1 VRLIDGDGN
10 QVGIVAVSKALE
22 IAALAEMDLVEVAP
36 AANPPV
42 CRVMDFGK
50 FRFEQN
56 KKLKEAKKKQKSV
69 VVKEVKFRPKIDSHD
84 FITKVKMIDK
94 FLGMNCRVKVTIM
107 FRGREMAYQNRGRDI
122 LDRVI
127 ETIGPDM
134 VTVEQTIKT
143 EGRNMHMTI
152 APKPSYKSIYAKDGD
167 EELMDVMAEL
177 VNDLDLD
184 MDMDDDL
191 DMGDDDLDMGSE
203 DISEDPTEDS
213 IDSAE
218 VDENKVS

>member
-1 VRLIDGDGN
+1 MIDGEGN
-10 QVGIVAVSKALE
+10 QVGIVSIQKALE
-22 IAALAEMDLVEVAP
+22 AAAQADMDLVEVAP
-36 AANPPV
+36 GANPPV

-56 KKLKEAKKKQKSV
+56 KKLKEAKKKQKSI

-94 FLGMNCRVKVTIM
+94 FLAQACRVKVTIM

-127 ETIGPDM
+127 ETLGPES
-134 VTVEQTIKT
+134 VTIEQTIKT

-152 APKPSYKSIYAKDGD
+152 APKANYKSIFAKDNED
-167 EELMDVMAEL
+167 ILDDIDDLQDDSELEL
-177 VNDLDLD
+177 
-184 MDMDDDL
+184 DDD
-191 DMGDDDLDMGSE
+191 DDDDGE
-203 DISEDPTEDS
+203 GEE
-213 IDSAE
+213 A
-218 VDENKVS
+218 